1 MVLRYRRQEGSGSG
15 GDEEE
20 EGEEGEDGE
29 NEDGEEESDGG
40 SGKNEDEDEEEDE
53 EEEEGE
59 EGEVEQ
65 NPSQEGE
72 VRAASWRPLA
82 FYDRQRVVSARLHSR
97 MRSGWLPPAC
107 MLG

>member
-20 EGEEGEDGE
+20 EGE
-29 NEDGEEESDGG
+29 
-40 SGKNEDEDEEEDE
+40 
-53 EEEEGE
+53 
-59 EGEVEQ
+59 
-65 NPSQEGE
+65 

-82 FYDRQRVVSARLHSR
+82 YLDRQRVVSARLHTR

-107 MLG
+107 ILG